1 MSRARVGFVGVLLAV
16 AALQPL
22 NAAPPQQA
30 AQQTQ
35 TQQTQQTQQTDP
47 ANPQSNAQ
55 TTFRARVDSVQVD
68 VSVTDKQGRPV
79 TDLTAA
85 DFDVRESNKPQTI
98 ETFKY
103 IKLDDTPVDPTT
115 VPEILSMS
123 DQERETAREDV
134 RILVVFLDDY
144 HTHLSSSMRIRTPL
158 ANFVRGLNPHDLV
171 AIVTPLMPVTL
182 ITFSHDLEGM
192 ASELMNFTGR
202 KYNYQPKYP
211 IEEQLAFLD
220 PATIEQTRNT
230 VVVAA
235 IQALCAYMG
244 TLRDGRKTLL
254 YVSEGMTG
262 DVQNGT
268 IMSTTSRGAPSTVS
282 NNLVSQDLNQDLI
295 DVFAA
300 ASRSNTSVYTMDPRG
315 LAATAYEM
323 GDPGSSNISAT
334 ADQLLLTNQIDV
346 LRTIADQTGG
356 RAILGSNDPKPALQ
370 QMLRDTS
377 GYYLLGYTSTEKPR
391 DGKFHPIS
399 VRVNR
404 KDVEIRA
411 RKGYYAYSA
420 DDVAKAMAPPKPR
433 PPAAIT
439 EALDS
444 VEEPGRDHPF
454 HIWAGAA
461 RGPDGKAVV
470 TMSWESTELPDSV
483 PGSKI
488 EAIDHVSV
496 NARSDS
502 GAQVF
507 DGDLK
512 PDPRASTPAGS
523 VSFDVPPGAVR
534 LRVTAMSAS
543 GLRIDTINRDLDVP
557 DFTSVGAFITT
568 PAVFSAHTA
577 RAMQQIR
584 TAAVPVPTPVRE
596 FARTE
601 QLLFR
606 FQAYGPGGT
615 TPKMTMRLLNQL
627 GQPMVD
633 LPAPTAVG
641 PSGFEEQIGLGSL
654 AAGSY
659 VFEIDADAGGG
670 IKAQALVAVKVTG

>member
-1 MSRARVGFVGVLLAV
+1 M
-16 AALQPL
+16 
-22 NAAPPQQA
+22 
-30 AQQTQ
+30 
-35 TQQTQQTQQTDP
+35 
-47 ANPQSNAQ
+47 
-55 TTFRARVDSVQVD
+55 
-68 VSVTDKQGRPV
+68 
-79 TDLTAA
+79 
-85 DFDVRESNKPQTI
+85 RESNKPQTI

-103 IKLDDTPVDPTT
+103 IKLDDTPVDPAT

-123 DQERETAREDV
+123 DQEREAAREDV
-134 RILVVFLDDY
+134 RILVIFLDDY

-192 ASELMNFTGR
+192 ASEIMNFTGR

-211 IEEQLAFLD
+211 IEEQLAFLN

-235 IQALCAYMG
+235 LQALCAYMG

-268 IMSTTSRGAPSTVS
+268 IMSTTSRGAPSTTS

-323 GDPGSSNISAT
+323 GDPGSSQISAT

-420 DDVAKAMAPPKPR
+420 DDVAKAMAAAEAEAASGDHRSPGLGRGAGTRSSLPHLGGGREGPRRQGRRHDVLGIDGTRRQRPGIEDRGHRPRVGQRPFRLGRAGLRRRSQAGPESVDTRRQRVVRRAAGRGPTARDGDVGFR
-433 PPAAIT
+433 PPDRHHQSRPRRAGLHLRRRLHHDACRVQRPHGPRDAA
-439 EALDS
+439 DS
-444 VEEPGRDHPF
+444 DGR
-454 HIWAGAA
+454 
-461 RGPDGKAVV
+461 R
-470 TMSWESTELPDSV
+470 
-483 PGSKI
+483 
-488 EAIDHVSV
+488 
-496 NARSDS
+496 
-502 GAQVF
+502 
-507 DGDLK
+507 
-512 PDPRASTPAGS
+512 
-523 VSFDVPPGAVR
+523 
-534 LRVTAMSAS
+534 
-543 GLRIDTINRDLDVP
+543 
-557 DFTSVGAFITT
+557 
-568 PAVFSAHTA
+568 A
-577 RAMQQIR
+577 RANAGPR
-584 TAAVPVPTPVRE
+584 VLEDRAAPVPVPGLRAWRHDAEDDDAPAQPARAAHGRLARAHGRRSE
-596 FARTE
+596 RLRRAGWPGFARGRK
-601 QLLFR
+601 L
-606 FQAYGPGGT
+606 
-615 TPKMTMRLLNQL
+615 RLR
-627 GQPMVD
+627 D
-633 LPAPTAVG
+633 
-641 PSGFEEQIGLGSL
+641 
-654 AAGSY
+654 
-659 VFEIDADAGGG
+659 
-670 IKAQALVAVKVTG
+670 